1 MFPMKNLARK
11 GLKQAWKFH
20 IYNITVTSPRG
31 QWVNFLCSRRYIDN
45 TTFFQELYKAT
56 LVGEHRFVPGGSAL
70 AMARRF
76 AMEGCETLLGA
87 TLTKKLE
94 NIVKENLD
102 NFKGEGWFVAA
113 DKYEEVEQFQLI
125 SPW

>member
-1 MFPMKNLARK
+1 MLLRGYSQNGRSNL
-11 GLKQAWKFH
+11 
-20 IYNITVTSPRG
+20 SS
-31 QWVNFLCSRRYIDN
+31 FLCSRRYIDN

-125 SPW
+125 SPWYKWMPFRRWYFQMHFF